1 LNYECRRK
9 IIKTAQK
16 VMNTNFSDD
25 KFSEAAEIHIRE
37 CREILALS
45 KKRESVSTADLI
57 SKTVDMTGNINEH
70 PDRYVARYCIPGVD
84 RVIKHRFKE
93 FHVLG
98 APSGC
103 GKTSFALSAMEKQ
116 IDENVKHVLF
126 CNETDAKT
134 LMQRLICIHANI
146 DFDRIN
152 AINDCAASN
161 IIRVTEA
168 VQYFNDLHKN
178 FKIYG
183 KGDYEHTL
191 NGIASCLKEDA
202 DTGLEPHMVTVDYI
216 QNLRPEGSLVKA
228 PRHQK
233 IEELIFGLSEIFA
246 EFNVAGLALSQLNRD
261 KNRDNSSRDSINAD
275 LKGSSAIEQQA
286 DYITFLKRK
295 TIENKGEICI
305 RWFSTKLRGS
315 HEIAVD
321 LDFNTGNGKFIGI
334 REN

>member
-1 LNYECRRK
+1 MIKAAQK
-9 IIKTAQK
+9 II
-16 VMNTNFSDD
+16 NSNFSDD
-25 KFSEAAEIHIRE
+25 KFSDTAETHIRE

-45 KKRESVSTADLI
+45 KKRESISTADLI
-57 SKTVDMTGNINEH
+57 SKTIEMTGNINEH
-70 PDRYVARYCIPGVD
+70 PDRYVAKYCIPGID
-84 RVIKHRFKE
+84 RFIKHRFKE

-116 IDENVKHVLF
+116 INEGVKHILF

-134 LMQRLICIHANI
+134 LMQRLICIHADI

-152 AINDCAASN
+152 TINDCAASN
-161 IIRVTEA
+161 IIRVTDA
-168 VQYFNDLHKN
+168 VKYFNDLHRN

-191 NGIASCLKEDA
+191 NGIAACLKEDA

-228 PRHQK
+228 PRHQQ
-233 IEELIFGLSEIFA
+233 IEELIFGLSDIFA

-261 KNRDNSSRDSINAD
+261 KSRDTASRDSINAD

-286 DYITFLKRK
+286 DYVTFLKRK
-295 TIENKGEICI
+295 TVDNIGNIFI

-315 HEIAVD
+315 HEIAED
-321 LDFNTGNGKFIGI
+321 MEFNTGNGKFIRIVNKGGY
-334 REN
+334 